1 MQQAAR
7 VSDYTA
13 FFYQGGL
20 DRNRQTTQ
28 TIFTN
33 RKTSDRGLHHGTIRL
48 SGDMAKTDRHI
59 RGAFDH
65 ELHGLEDDILRMGG
79 VVGDLIHRSVQALL
93 GRDTAA
99 AAVVIEDDNRVDAMH
114 LAIEQRVIG
123 MLATQQPMAIDLRT
137 LASIMAMSIDL
148 ERLADH
154 AEAIADAV
162 QRINGNSLLKPIVDI
177 PYMEQVV
184 RGMLHD
190 VLEAFAHRDPVLAQA
205 VAAKDDTVDALPG
218 ADLPR
223 AAYVYGREPP
233 QTL

>member
-1 MQQAAR
+1 
-7 VSDYTA
+7 
-13 FFYQGGL
+13 
-20 DRNRQTTQ
+20 
-28 TIFTN
+28 
-33 RKTSDRGLHHGTIRL
+33 
-48 SGDMAKTDRHI
+48 MAKTDRHI

-79 VVGDLIHRSVQALL
+79 VVGDLIHRSVEALL
-93 GRDTAA
+93 SRDAA
-99 AAVVIEDDNRVDAMH
+99 AAASVIEDDDRVDSMH

-154 AEAIADAV
+154 AEGIADAV
-162 QRINGNSLLKPIVDI
+162 RRINGNTLLKPIVDI

-190 VLEAFAHRDPVLAQA
+190 VLEAFARRDPVLAQA
-205 VAAKDDTVDALPG
+205 VAAKDDTVDALRSQIFRVLLTYMAENPRKLSE
-218 ADLPR
+218 ALDLVIVAQHLER
-223 AAYVYGREPP
+223 AADHVTNIAERVIYIVTGQMKSLNDDHGSGR
-233 QTL
+233 